1 MDPDKQSLHLPAF
14 GKDKRSLRLVRSE
27 EINTSINFFFA
38 TSHRKANFQSFLPWA
53 SLCFAYRLRPSP
65 LFKHKQLCFYHTA
78 TPLGAVVLINALIW
92 KSAGKITS
100 GHIIKINR

>member
-14 GKDKRSLRLVRSE
+14 GKD
-27 EINTSINFFFA
+27 
-38 TSHRKANFQSFLPWA
+38 RKTSFL
-53 SLCFAYRLRPSP
+53 SFSS
-65 LFKHKQLCFYHTA
+65 
-78 TPLGAVVLINALIW
+78 LGAVVLINALIW